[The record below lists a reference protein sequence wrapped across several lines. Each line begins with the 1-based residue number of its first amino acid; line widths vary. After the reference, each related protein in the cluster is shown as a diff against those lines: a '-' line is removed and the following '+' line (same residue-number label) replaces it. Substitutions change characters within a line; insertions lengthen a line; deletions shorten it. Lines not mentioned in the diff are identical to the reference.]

1 MSNVLDEVNN
11 VIVVMFLLWY
21 EGLAATNRQRR
32 LLSGSCDCAQVS
44 VKGLNNVRVVVKTF
58 SFAELKEKLR
68 SAQESPTG
76 AIVGASSGTA
86 PPTNPHVQFDEAGS
100 LGVAENNMSHA
111 VAFDRPD

>member
-1 MSNVLDEVNN
+1 MYKVNN
-11 VIVVMFLLWY
+11 DNIIVIVILYWY
-21 EGLAATNRQRR
+21 EGVAATNRHRR
-32 LLSGSCDCAQVS
+32 PFAGSCGCVQVN

>member
-1 MSNVLDEVNN
+1 MTVSLSY
-11 VIVVMFLLWY
+11 WY
-21 EGLAATNRQRR
+21 QGVAATNRHR
-32 LLSGSCDCAQVS
+32 LPFLGSCGCVQVN

-76 AIVGASSGTA
+76 AIVGASPGPA

-100 LGVAENNMSHA
+100 LGVAEHNMSHA
-111 VAFDRPD
+111 VAFDCPD